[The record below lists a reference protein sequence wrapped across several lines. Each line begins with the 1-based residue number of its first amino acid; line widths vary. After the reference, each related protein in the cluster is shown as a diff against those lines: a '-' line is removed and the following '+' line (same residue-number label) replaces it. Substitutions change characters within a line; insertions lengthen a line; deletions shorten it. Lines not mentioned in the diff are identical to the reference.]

1 MKHIGFWKRLLAYL
15 IDIIPIVIAV
25 GAIFYFFFGFDEAIH
40 ARFTRMDDLDARVR
54 FSKLRNWVR
63 DLSFLVWL
71 GYCLVMEPS
80 PFQGTLGK
88 RIVGIKV
95 VDRDGRRLLFPR
107 ALVRTSTKL
116 ASYVAL
122 GTGYLWIAF
131 TKSKQGW
138 HDKAAKTF
146 VVSRHVANNELNPT
160 IEPTAGG
167 SI

>member
-1 MKHIGFWKRLLAYL
+1 MQHIGFWKRTLAYL
-15 IDIIPIVIAV
+15 IDITPIVIGV

-40 ARFTRMDDLDARVR
+40 ARFTRTDDFDARVR
-54 FSKLRNWVR
+54 FLKLRNWVR

-80 PFQGTLGK
+80 PLQGTLGK

-95 VDRDGRRLLFPR
+95 VDRDGRRLSFPR
-107 ALVRTSTKL
+107 ALAHTSTKL

-122 GTGYLWIAF
+122 GIGFLWIAF

-138 HDKAAKTF
+138 HDKAARTF

-160 IEPTAGG
+160 YEPVSGG